1 MQELSPLDY
10 LKIDVANCFGLDKLT
25 WDERLDWV
33 SQNNTVLEAA
43 DSAADSPILFRKAVR
58 ALRRVEAGHPTNH
71 VMGLDAT
78 ASGPQF
84 LSVMSG
90 CESGAKAVNLIDT
103 GCRQDLYVNMDQTMS
118 NLVGTRVGREILKK
132 PVMTFFYGSQ
142 AVPKQIFGENAASF
156 YQALEELMPGATSLM
171 HLFQG
176 SWKKTPYWSWVMPD
190 GHHVHIPVTET
201 EEKGVE
207 IDEADHFRFTFR
219 CKVVKAQAQGRSLA
233 ANITHSVD
241 AWACRQMVRR
251 AERMGFQLAPIHD
264 CFFTSPKHMQK
275 VRELYRDILL
285 EIHDS
290 NIVEHILKQIVDPD
304 FTYQPM
310 ADISSQM
317 QTMEYALS

>member
-1 MQELSPLDY
+1 MQELTPLEY
-10 LKIDVANCFGLDKLT
+10 LKIDVANQFGLDKLT
-25 WDERLDWV
+25 WDDRLDWV
-33 SQNNTVLEAA
+33 SQNQHVLEAA
-43 DSAADSPILFRKAVR
+43 DSAAESPILYRKAVR
-58 ALRRVEAGHPTNH
+58 ALRRVEAGLPTNH

-84 LSVMSG
+84 LSAMSG
-90 CESGAKAVNLIDT
+90 CVSGSRAVNVINT
-103 GCRQDLYVNMDQTMS
+103 GKREDLYTNMDQTMS
-118 NLVGTRVGREILKK
+118 NLLGMQVGRSALKK
-132 PVMTFFYGSQ
+132 PVMVYFYGSQ
-142 AVPKQIFGENAASF
+142 AVPKQIFGDDSPMF
-156 YQALEELMPGATSLM
+156 FKSLEDLMPGATSLM

-176 SWKKTPYWSWVMPD
+176 SWKMTPYWDWVMPD

-219 CKVVKAQAQGRSLA
+219 CKVVKPQAQGRSLA

-264 CFFTSPKHMQK
+264 CFFTSPKYMQQ
-275 VRELYRDILL
+275 VRELYRDILIEVHERNL
-285 EIHDS
+285 
-290 NIVEHILKQIVDPD
+290 VQYILRQIVDPD
-304 FTYQPM
+304 FQYQPL

-317 QTMEYALS
+317 SGMEYALS